1 VWVGCGWG
9 VGVSRCVFLVCMYI
23 YVCMYACAHE
33 MMMFDGFETV
43 SCVREC
49 GWRCGLG
56 VGVMWV

>member
-1 VWVGCGWG
+1 VGCGS
-9 VGVSRCVFLVCMYI
+9 VQMCVLSMYV
-23 YVCMYACAHE
+23 YVYMYACAHE
-33 MMMFDGFETV
+33 MIMFEGFETV